1 MTGNRR
7 PTAGG
12 RRPAAVKVPFG
23 IGGTLVPE
31 ALGFERG
38 PLSGVDRRAAA

>member
-7 PTAGG
+7 PAAGG
-12 RRPAAVKVPFG
+12 RQSAAVKVPFG
-23 IGGTLVPE
+23 FGGTLVPE

-38 PLSGVDRRAAA
+38 LLSGVDRRAAA